1 MRVGIVTDSTAYL
14 PADWATQHG
23 VVVVPLSVLIDMD
36 SYVEGEDRAAG
47 ELGRALAR
55 AGGATTSRP
64 SPQQFLTR
72 FEALAAEGAQAPRS
86 QRRPRTE
93 QAAGQR
99 TQRLDRAFDDLQTAL
114 PAGMTI
120 NRSLF
125 RQADFI
131 AAPADRYDPEWIP
144 LIKQAADGISHALGH
159 SPNK

>member
-14 PADWATQHG
+14 PADWATHHG

-72 FEALAAEGAQAPRS
+72 FEALAAEGAQEIVSVHLSACLLYTSRCV
-86 QRRPRTE
+86 
-93 QAAGQR
+93 
-99 TQRLDRAFDDLQTAL
+99 
-114 PAGMTI
+114 
-120 NRSLF
+120 
-125 RQADFI
+125 
-131 AAPADRYDPEWIP
+131 
-144 LIKQAADGISHALGH
+144 
-159 SPNK
+159 